1 VEGKILLGLFPIL
14 TMAKSGRQ
22 MSMDDQRDDQ
32 GIEEK
37 ESEAP
42 ESVPFEV
49 GGGESGVEEAK
60 RLAEE
65 EESGYRHLEGWDRYI
80 IPTIAVIWCL
90 FQLSIASWLL
100 IDTVIIRAIHLGFA
114 MLIAF
119 LSYPTLKK
127 PRKGFWSFLSTR
139 TRIPIF
145 DYVMALLGCFS
156 ALYIWIDYVGM
167 AGRQGAPITRDLVIG
182 MALVLIL
189 LEAARRVV
197 GPGLTV
203 IAGGFTLYVFFAE
216 HAPEFMAFKSS
227 SFGKYVGKMA
237 MQTEGIYGIPL
248 DVSATIVFLFVLFGT
263 MLEKAGGGRFFI
275 NIALSM
281 LGRFK
286 GGPAK
291 AAVVGSGLTGL
302 VSGSSIANIVTTGTF
317 TIPLMKKIGYTPIK
331 AAAIEVAASTDGQ
344 IAPPIMGAAAFII
357 AEYLNV
363 PYLAVIKA
371 AAIPAFVSYASLF
384 FIVHVEASKAG
395 LRGLTKEETP
405 KFFATLLGGL
415 HYLLPIGVLVYELTV
430 PRHSPELAAF
440 RAIVAMFFVMLFQE
454 PIKRHLRKEPIGPG
468 FKDSLKE
475 IVGAM
480 AAGGRNMVT
489 VAIATAAAGI
499 IVGVVTMGIGGI
511 ITEVVEV
518 LSMGNIFLLVIITA
532 FASLILGMGLPTT
545 ATYIVMAALT
555 APIIVSVGADNG
567 FIVPL
572 MAAHLFCF
580 YFGVLAD
587 DTPPVGLAAYAAAA
601 IAKSPPIATGIQG
614 FLYDIRTAL
623 IAIMFIFNHDLIL
636 HGINSW
642 SIAIL
647 IFTMAC
653 IGNFAF
659 AAATQGWFTHKN
671 AWYEFPILLSIPIL
685 MMQPHYVAKWLGL
698 SSHYMVW
705 PIGLVLFAGVYF
717 NQVRRRRE
725 EEKLAAA

>member
-1 VEGKILLGLFPIL
+1 
-14 TMAKSGRQ
+14 
-22 MSMDDQRDDQ
+22 MDDQRDDQ

-216 HAPEFMAFKSS
+216 HVPEFMAFKSS